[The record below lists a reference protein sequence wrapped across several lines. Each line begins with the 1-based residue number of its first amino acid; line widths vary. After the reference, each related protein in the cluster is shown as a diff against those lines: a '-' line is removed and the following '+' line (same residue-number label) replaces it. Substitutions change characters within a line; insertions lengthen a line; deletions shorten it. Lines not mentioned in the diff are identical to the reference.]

1 MRLTAPRGGS
11 TTPQCLLLLVAS
23 VLQDASSVQPRP
35 RASNRL
41 QLSAATKAI
50 NYVINAVAAV
60 INSQLRFLSS
70 CTPYLLRALSAQT
83 IIMSTVKV
91 STTFGQITLKLR
103 PDAAPKTVE
112 HFCKLAPLFDGCCFY
127 RSDFVIQGGLQR
139 ADGSSVQ
146 NPMKPIPVNET
157 HTDVVLSNVRGTAA
171 FGHWDVPDAGNSD
184 WFINLKDNA
193 HLDSAYGG
201 YAVFAAVDPGDAAS
215 FATIDSIARNIL
227 EGGKPTI
234 NFVHVE

>member
-1 MRLTAPRGGS
+1 MQLYDAAMPFA
-11 TTPQCLLLLVAS
+11 LLGAS
-23 VLQDASSVQPRP
+23 VLQAASSARRAKKSIPQP
-35 RASNRL
+35 
-41 QLSAATKAI
+41 SAAKRHR
-50 NYVINAVAAV
+50 
-60 INSQLRFLSS
+60 LRK
-70 CTPYLLRALSAQT
+70 

-139 ADGSSVQ
+139 ADGSSVP

-234 NFVHVE
+234 NFVHIE

>member
-1 MRLTAPRGGS
+1 
-11 TTPQCLLLLVAS
+11 
-23 VLQDASSVQPRP
+23 
-35 RASNRL
+35 
-41 QLSAATKAI
+41 
-50 NYVINAVAAV
+50 
-60 INSQLRFLSS
+60 
-70 CTPYLLRALSAQT
+70 
-83 IIMSTVKV
+83 MSTVKV

-103 PDAAPKTVE
+103 PDASPKTVE

-139 ADGSSVQ
+139 ADGSSVP

-157 HTDVVLSNVRGTAA
+157 HTGTKLSNVRGTAA

-234 NFVHVE
+234 NFAHVE

>member
-1 MRLTAPRGGS
+1 
-11 TTPQCLLLLVAS
+11 
-23 VLQDASSVQPRP
+23 
-35 RASNRL
+35 
-41 QLSAATKAI
+41 
-50 NYVINAVAAV
+50 
-60 INSQLRFLSS
+60 
-70 CTPYLLRALSAQT
+70 
-83 IIMSTVKV
+83 MSTVKV

-193 HLDSAYGG
+193 HLDSAWW
-201 YAVFAAVDPGDAAS
+201 
-215 FATIDSIARNIL
+215 ATPCLPPSIPATPRPSRQSIRSL
-227 EGGKPTI
+227 GTFWKEGSRRSTA
-234 NFVHVE
+234 HRE

>member
-1 MRLTAPRGGS
+1 LHGFSGFVIQPNIEPWATRRSVVISLTGLTVS
-11 TTPQCLLLLVAS
+11 
-23 VLQDASSVQPRP
+23 ASSQ
-35 RASNRL
+35 RL
-41 QLSAATKAI
+41 AA
-50 NYVINAVAAV
+50 
-60 INSQLRFLSS
+60 
-70 CTPYLLRALSAQT
+70 AQHCA
-83 IIMSTVKV
+83 MSTVNV
-91 STTFGQITLKLR
+91 STSLGQIKLKLR

-146 NPMKPIPVNET
+146 NPMKAIPVNET
-157 HTDVVLSNVRGTAA
+157 HAQGTTSLSNVRGTAA

-184 WFINLKDNA
+184 WFINLKENA

-215 FATIDSIARNIL
+215 FATIDAIARAIADQ
-227 EGGKPTI
+227 GQKPTI
-234 NFVHVE
+234 DFVHVE

>member
-1 MRLTAPRGGS
+1 MATH
-11 TTPQCLLLLVAS
+11 LV
-23 VLQDASSVQPRP
+23 VKTELG
-35 RASNRL
+35 
-41 QLSAATKAI
+41 TIK
-50 NYVINAVAAV
+50 
-60 INSQLRFLSS
+60 LR
-70 CTPYLLRALSAQT
+70 
-83 IIMSTVKV
+83 
-91 STTFGQITLKLR
+91 LR
-103 PDAAPKTVE
+103 PDVAPLTVA
-112 HFCKLAPLFDGCCFY
+112 HVTKLAPLLDGCCFY
-127 RSDFVIQGGLQR
+127 RSDFVIQCGLQR
-139 ADGSSVQ
+139 SDGSAVAC
-146 NPMKPIPVNET
+146 PLKPIPVNET
-157 HTDVVLSNVRGTAA
+157 RKPGTVVQSNVRGSAA

>member
-1 MRLTAPRGGS
+1 MYDAAMPF
-11 TTPQCLLLLVAS
+11 LLLVAS

-70 CTPYLLRALSAQT
+70 CTPYLPEGPERQT

-184 WFINLKDNA
+184 WFINLKENS

>member
-1 MRLTAPRGGS
+1 M
-11 TTPQCLLLLVAS
+11 
-23 VLQDASSVQPRP
+23 LQDASSIFWPACGGQGFYVDSVCFAPCHC
-35 RASNRL
+35 N
-41 QLSAATKAI
+41 SAG
-50 NYVINAVAAV
+50 
-60 INSQLRFLSS
+60 R
-70 CTPYLLRALSAQT
+70 
-83 IIMSTVKV
+83 IMSTVKV

-139 ADGSSVQ
+139 ADGSSVP

-234 NFVHVE
+234 NFVHIE

>member
-1 MRLTAPRGGS
+1 MHGFSGFVIQPNIEPWATRRSVVISLTGLTVS
-11 TTPQCLLLLVAS
+11 
-23 VLQDASSVQPRP
+23 ASSQ
-35 RASNRL
+35 RL
-41 QLSAATKAI
+41 AA
-50 NYVINAVAAV
+50 
-60 INSQLRFLSS
+60 
-70 CTPYLLRALSAQT
+70 AQHCA
-83 IIMSTVKV
+83 MSTVNV
-91 STTFGQITLKLR
+91 STSLGQIKLKLR

-146 NPMKPIPVNET
+146 NPMKAIPVNET
-157 HTDVVLSNVRGTAA
+157 HAQGTTSLSNVRGTAA

-184 WFINLKDNA
+184 WFINLKENA

-215 FATIDSIARNIL
+215 FATIDAIARAIADQ
-227 EGGKPTI
+227 GQKPTI
-234 NFVHVE
+234 DFVHVE

>member
-1 MRLTAPRGGS
+1 
-11 TTPQCLLLLVAS
+11 
-23 VLQDASSVQPRP
+23 
-35 RASNRL
+35 
-41 QLSAATKAI
+41 
-50 NYVINAVAAV
+50 
-60 INSQLRFLSS
+60 
-70 CTPYLLRALSAQT
+70 
-83 IIMSTVKV
+83 MSTVKV

-139 ADGSSVQ
+139 ADGSSVP

-157 HTDVVLSNVRGTAA
+157 HTGTKLSNVRGTAA

-184 WFINLKDNA
+184 WFINLKENS

-201 YAVFAAVDPGDAAS
+201 YAVLRPWTR
-215 FATIDSIARNIL
+215 ATRRRSRRSTRSL
-227 EGGKPTI
+227 GTSWKEGSRRSTS
-234 NFVHVE
+234 HT